1 MVAECCYK
9 GMRIRVIGLAV
20 LFGLLPACSR
30 ASGAQDK
37 CPTVERLR
45 AYKPPE
51 ATRVFAVD
59 SSRIADL
66 SPERRVVVELNQVPK
81 TVWSGFVAV
90 EDRRFWSHDG
100 VDFKGFGRA
109 LFKNITSLS
118 VKEGF
123 STIPMQLAR
132 QVFTEELPMSS
143 KLSRKACEVSLA
155 PKIEKAFTKR
165 EILKMYIN
173 QIYLGDGLYG
183 VEEASRAYF
192 GKPVRNVSIQEAAT
206 LIGLVKN
213 PEGYNPRKHPLLA
226 VKRRNVVLGVMAREG
241 VISATEARQA
251 KAQPLR
257 LAPPI
262 EAAGSAPY
270 FIAAIRDELRER
282 FGDDADVRGLRV
294 YTGLDPV
301 AQKAARE
308 ALLAQINKIETGDY
322 GKWKHPVPDTTKLTP
337 AQGAGSP
344 YLQGMVVALDIR
356 TGEVRALVGGRDF
369 THSSYDRATTARR
382 QPGSS
387 FKPFV
392 YAAAIQ
398 QGMTLNTRVETT
410 PVALAGGHANWRPD
424 DLVPDSVTELSV
436 RDAFALSSNYGA
448 IRVGQWVGPH
458 AVIQMARAAGITT
471 PIPPYPSIFLGS
483 AEVNPIEFVAAIGTF
498 GNGGKRIRPRFINKV
513 TDARGK
519 VLYQAKESNQYV
531 LDAGVA
537 YLTLSIM
544 NDVVDRGTAGSIR
557 RRGFWLPAAGKT
569 GTTNDSK
576 DVWFVGMTPDIVAGV
591 WLGFDTPKTITARA
605 SGGQLAAPIW
615 ADFMKSTYAKR
626 AQPAPWTPPEEV
638 FAVPIDTA
646 SGGIAIDNCPAENVR
661 IEYFLPG
668 TDPTEMCAL
677 HTSGAERAIDK
688 VLQGI
693 RKIF

>member
-1 MVAECCYK
+1 MKKKIFGVVAL
-9 GMRIRVIGLAV
+9 IGPLA
-20 LFGLLPACSR
+20 ACS
-30 ASGAQDK
+30 GANGSQGD
-37 CPTVERLR
+37 CPTIEQLR

-51 ATRVFAVD
+51 ATRVFAMD

-66 SPERRVVVELNQVPK
+66 SPERRVVIELNQVPK
-81 TVWSGFVAV
+81 TVWNGFVAV
-90 EDRRFWSHDG
+90 EDRRFWSHEG
-100 VDFKGFGRA
+100 VDFRGFGRA
-109 LFKNITSLS
+109 LIKNITSLS

-132 QVFTEELPMSS
+132 QVFTAELPMSS

-155 PKIEKAFTKR
+155 PRIEKAFTKR

-173 QIYLGDGLYG
+173 QIYMGDGLYG
-183 VEEASRAYF
+183 VEEASRSFF
-192 GKPVRNVSIQEAAT
+192 GKPVRSVNVAEAAT
-206 LIGLVKN
+206 LVGLVKN
-213 PEGYNPRKHPLLA
+213 PEGYNPRKHPLRT
-226 VKRRNVVLGVMAREG
+226 VKRRNVVLDVMTREG
-241 VISATEARQA
+241 VITASEARVA

-282 FGDDADVRGLRV
+282 FGEDADVRGLRV

-301 AQKAARE
+301 AQKAARD
-308 ALLAQINKIETGDY
+308 ALLEQIKKIEAGEY
-322 GKWKHPVPDTTKLTP
+322 GKWKHPKPDSAKLQP

-344 YLQGMVVALDIR
+344 YLQGMVVALDVR

-369 THSSYDRATTARR
+369 THSSYDRAVDARR
-382 QPGSS
+382 QPGSA

-398 QGMTLNTRVETT
+398 QGLTLNTRVETT
-410 PVALAGGHANWRPD
+410 PVSLEGGDAAWRPD

-436 RDAFALSSNYGA
+436 RDAFALSSNYAA
-448 IRVGQWVGPH
+448 IRIGQLVGPQS
-458 AVIQMARAAGITT
+458 VIQMARAAGVTT
-471 PIPPYPSIFLGS
+471 TIPPYPSIYLGA
-483 AEVNPIEFVAAIGTF
+483 AEVKPIEFVAAIGAF
-498 GNGGKRIRPRFINKV
+498 GNGGKRIRPRFINRV

-519 VLYQAKESNQYV
+519 VLYQARESGDYTINS
-531 LDAGVA
+531 GVA
-537 YLTLSIM
+537 YLTLSLM
-544 NDVVDRGTAGSIR
+544 NDVVDRGTAGSVR

-576 DVWFVGMTPDIVAGV
+576 DVWFVGMTPDMVAGV
-591 WLGFDTPKTITARA
+591 WLGFDSPKTITPRA
-605 SGGQLAAPIW
+605 SGGQLAAPVW
-615 ADFMKSTYAKR
+615 AELMKSTYAKR
-626 AQPAPWTPPEEV
+626 DQPAPWTPPADLI
-638 FAVPIDTA
+638 AVPIDTA
-646 SGGIAIDNCPAENVR
+646 SGGIAIANCPAENVR
-661 IEYFLPG
+661 IEYFIPG
-668 TDPTEMCAL
+668 TEPVENCAL
-677 HTSGAERAIDK
+677 HQSGAERAIDK

>member
-1 MVAECCYK
+1 MNKKNYSLAL
-9 GMRIRVIGLAV
+9 IIGLV
-20 LFGLLPACSR
+20 SACSR
-30 ASGAQDK
+30 ASGSQDGG

-51 ATRVFAVD
+51 ATRVFAMD

-81 TVWSGFVAV
+81 TVWNGFVAV

-100 VDFKGFGRA
+100 VDLRGVGRA
-109 LFKNITSLS
+109 IFKNITSLS

-173 QIYLGDGLYG
+173 QIYLGEGLYG

-192 GKPVRNVSIQEAAT
+192 GKPVSKVNAAEAAT
-206 LIGLVKN
+206 LVGLVKN
-213 PEGYNPRKHPLLA
+213 PNGYNPRKHPLRA
-226 VKRRNVVLGVMAREG
+226 VRRRNVVLDVMAREG
-241 VISATEARQA
+241 TITPAEARIA

-270 FIAAIRDELRER
+270 FVAAIREELRER
-282 FGDDADVRGLRV
+282 FGADADVRGLRV

-308 ALLAQINKIETGDY
+308 ALIGQINKIEAGEY
-322 GKWKHPVPDTTKLTP
+322 GKWKHGKPDTTKMQP
-337 AQGAGSP
+337 AQGSGSP
-344 YLQGMVVALDIR
+344 YLQGMVVVLDVR
-356 TGEVRALVGGRDF
+356 TGEVRAVVGGRDF

-382 QPGSS
+382 QPGSA

-398 QGMTLNTRVETT
+398 QGLTLNTRVETT
-410 PVALAGGHANWRPD
+410 PVAFDAGSSTWRPD
-424 DLVPDSVTELSV
+424 DLVPDSVTQLSV
-436 RDAFALSSNYGA
+436 RDAFALSSNFAA
-448 IRVGQWVGPH
+448 IRIGQLVGPH
-458 AVIQMARAAGITT
+458 SVIQMARAAGITT
-471 PIPPYPSIFLGS
+471 TIPPYPSIFLGA
-483 AEVNPIEFVAAIGTF
+483 AEIKPIEFVAAIGAF

-519 VLYQAKESNQYV
+519 VLYQAKPSNDYTIN
-531 LDAGVA
+531 AGVA
-537 YLTLSIM
+537 YLTLSLM
-544 NDVVDRGTAGSIR
+544 NDVVDRGTAASIR
-557 RRGFWLPAAGKT
+557 RRGFWGPAAGKT

-576 DVWFVGMTPDIVAGV
+576 DVWFVGMTPDLVAGV
-591 WLGFDTPKTITARA
+591 WLGFDTPKTITPRA
-605 SGGQLAAPIW
+605 SGGQMAAPVW
-615 ADFMKSTYAKR
+615 AELMKATYGDR
-626 AQPAPWTPPEEV
+626 SPTPWMPPADLV
-638 FAVPIDTA
+638 SVPIDTA
-646 SGGIAIDNCPAENVR
+646 SGGIAISNCPAENVR

-668 TDPTEMCAL
+668 TEPVENCAL

>member
-1 MVAECCYK
+1 MTK
-9 GMRIRVIGLAV
+9 RIIGLAV
-20 LFGLLPACSR
+20 LLALLPACSR
-30 ASGAQDK
+30 AAGQN

-45 AYKPPE
+45 AYRPPE
-51 ATRVFAVD
+51 ATRVYALD
-59 SSRIADL
+59 ESRIADL
-66 SPERRVVVELNQVPK
+66 SPERRVVVELNEVPK
-81 TVWSGFVAV
+81 TVSNGFVAV

-100 VDFKGFGRA
+100 VDMRGFGRA
-109 LFKNITSLS
+109 LLKNIGSLS

-155 PKIEKAFTKR
+155 PKMEKAFTKR

-173 QIYLGDGLYG
+173 QVYLGDGLYG

-192 GKPVRNVSIQEAAT
+192 GKPVREVNAAEAAT
-206 LIGLVKN
+206 LVGLVKN
-213 PEGYNPRKHPLLA
+213 PEGYNPRKHPLRT
-226 VKRRNVVLGVMAREG
+226 VQRRNVVLNVMVREKVITAAEAQRAR
-241 VISATEARQA
+241 AM
-251 KAQPLR
+251 PLR
-257 LAPPI
+257 IAPPI
-262 EAAGSAPY
+262 EAAGPAPY
-270 FIAAIRDELRER
+270 FVAAIRDELRER
-282 FGDDADVRGLRV
+282 FGEDADVRGLRV

-301 AQKAARE
+301 AQKAARD
-308 ALLAQINKIETGDY
+308 ALLAQLKDIESGKY
-322 GKWKHPVPDTTKLTP
+322 GKWKHAKPDTTKLQP
-337 AQGAGSP
+337 AQGDGSP
-344 YLQGMVVALDIR
+344 YLQGMVVALDIK

-369 THSSYDRATTARR
+369 THSSYDRAIDARR

-398 QGMTLNTRVETT
+398 QGLTLNARIETT
-410 PVALAGGHANWRPD
+410 PVSLQGSNANWRPD
-424 DLVPDSVTELSV
+424 DLVPDSVTQLSV

-448 IRVGQWVGPH
+448 IRVGEWVGPQG
-458 AVIQMARAAGITT
+458 VIQMARQAGITT
-471 PIPPYPSIFLGS
+471 SIPPYPSIFLGS
-483 AEVNPIEFVAAIGTF
+483 AEVKPIEFVAAIGAF
-498 GNGGKRIRPRFINKV
+498 GNGGRRIRPRFINKV

-519 VLYQAKESNQYV
+519 VLYQARTTNDYTIKA
-531 LDAGVA
+531 DVA

-544 NDVVDRGTAGSIR
+544 NDVVDRGTASSIR

-576 DVWFVGMTPDIVAGV
+576 DVWFVGMTPDLVAGV
-591 WLGFDTPKTITARA
+591 WLGFDQPKTITSNA
-605 SGGQLAAPIW
+605 SGGQMAAPVW
-615 ADFMKSTYAKR
+615 AELMKATYAKR
-626 AQPAPWTPPEEV
+626 AQPAGWTPPADLV
-638 FAVPIDTA
+638 SVPIDNE
-646 SGGIAIDNCPAENVR
+646 SGGIASDNCPPESVR

-668 TDPTEMCAL
+668 TEPTENCPL
-677 HTSGAERAIDK
+677 HTTGAERAIDK